1 MGQKY
6 ILKKTINYL
15 YLKKNNMKIFTF
27 ITLISLMTMSFM
39 PLKKDKVIKKQSSK
53 IINSLNFDCVFNAKD
68 KTSYKVIKTGY
79 GAKILFSGGYA
90 NDFIIEIDGS
100 IFSKNLDEVYFVKSD
115 FCAWE
120 SNVVVIDDEVF
131 GVKTV
136 SKV

>member
-15 YLKKNNMKIFTF
+15 YLKKNNMKRFTF
-27 ITLISLMTMSFM
+27 ITLI
-39 PLKKDKVIKKQSSK
+39 
-53 IINSLNFDCVFNAKD
+53 SLNFDCVFNAKD